1 MNKNMRAG
9 FQGKHDSMR
18 ALADKLMNHPGEAKD
33 VYMSASAADKEKMR
47 PFKKGGHVKKEE
59 YGHGGHI
66 KKSDKS
72 KSSCKKFAAG
82 GVAKIR
88 HNQATKSGTPL
99 PPSKA
104 RKSCKTK

>member
-18 ALADKLMNHPGEAKD
+18 ALADKLMGHLGEAKD
-33 VYMSASAADKEKMR
+33 VYMSASAADKEKIR
-47 PFKKGGHVKKEE
+47 PFKKGGYVKKST
-59 YGHGGHI
+59 
-66 KKSDKS
+66 KSE
-72 KSSCKKFAAG
+72 SSCKKFAAG

-88 HNQATKSGTPL
+88 HNQATKSGAPL

>member
-47 PFKKGGHVKKEE
+47 PFKKGVHVKNST
-59 YGHGGHI
+59 
-66 KKSDKS
+66 KSA
-72 KSSCKKFAAG
+72 SSCKKFAAG

-88 HNQATKSGTPL
+88 HKQATKSGAPL